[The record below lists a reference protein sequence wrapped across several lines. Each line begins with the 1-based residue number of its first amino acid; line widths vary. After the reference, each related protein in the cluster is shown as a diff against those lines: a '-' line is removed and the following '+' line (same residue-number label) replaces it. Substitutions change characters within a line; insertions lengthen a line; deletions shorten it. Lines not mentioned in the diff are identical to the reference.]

1 MEFYRPKQFDDIVL
15 EPLNRK
21 IFQNIIETS
30 RFPNLLFYGPPGT
43 GKTTT
48 AINLIYAYQ
57 EKIYG
62 TKKSDLII
70 HLNASDDR
78 GIDIIRN
85 QIYAFVNSK
94 QIVQKGIKF
103 VILDEADY
111 MTKTAQQALKHIM
124 QNNVTVRYCL
134 MCNYISKIDDGLQ
147 DEFIRMRFNKLPAED
162 IRRFLSTICTKE
174 NIVLS
179 SEHLEN
185 IQQLFHSDIR
195 SMLNYIQSNRIQ
207 LEKEMHV
214 IHRQTWET
222 MLQMIS
228 QKKSMDALQKYIK
241 NTSKKYEIDKKTIL
255 IHFISFIIFHYPLY
269 ATSAFLSFAEKIAH
283 SQIKEDLL
291 VNYFL
296 SKMTQLF
303 PPTPNANPIPH
314 TITNTLYNPISINKN
329 ETEYI
334 I

>member
-1 MEFYRPKQFDDIVL
+1 MEFYRPKQFEDIVL

-30 RFPNLLFYGPPGT
+30 CFPNLLFYGPPGT

-85 QIYAFVNSK
+85 QIYAFVTSQ

-111 MTKTAQQALKHIM
+111 MTKTAQQALKHVM

-162 IRRFLSTICTKE
+162 IRQFLSSICVKE
-174 NIVLS
+174 NIRLS
-179 SEHLEN
+179 LEHIEN

-195 SMLNYIQSNRIQ
+195 SMLNYIQSNRVQ

-214 IHRQTWET
+214 IRRETWDVL
-222 MLQMIS
+222 LQLIL
-228 QKKSMDALQKYIK
+228 QKKSISVLQTYIK
-241 NTSKKYEIDKKTIL
+241 NTSKKYEMDKKTIL
-255 IHFISFIIFHYPLY
+255 IHFISFLILHYPIY
-269 ATSAFLSFAEKIAH
+269 VTPSFLSFAEKIAH
-283 SQIKEDLL
+283 SQIKEEHL

-296 SKMTQLF
+296 SKLTQLL
-303 PPTPNANPIPH
+303 PAS
-314 TITNTLYNPISINKN
+314 L
-329 ETEYI
+329 
-334 I
+334 

>member
-1 MEFYRPKQFDDIVL
+1 MAASSSTPLMEFYRPKQFEDIVL

-111 MTKTAQQALKHIM
+111 MTKTAQQALKHVM
-124 QNNVTVRYCL
+124 QNNVSVRYCL

-162 IRRFLSTICTKE
+162 IQRFLLSICEKE
-174 NIVLS
+174 NIRLS
-179 SEHLEN
+179 AEHLTN

-195 SMLNYIQSNRIQ
+195 SMLNYIQSNRVQ

-214 IHRQTWET
+214 IRRETWEVL
-222 MLQMIS
+222 LQFVVER
-228 QKKSMDALQKYIK
+228 KSMSVLQSYLK
-241 NTSKKYEIDKKTIL
+241 NTSKKYEMDKKTIL
-255 IHFISFIIFHYPLY
+255 IHFISFIILHYPIY
-269 ATSAFLSFAEKIAH
+269 ATPTFLSFAEKIAH
-283 SQIKEDLL
+283 SQIKEEHL

-296 SKMTQLF
+296 SKLTQLI
-303 PPTPNANPIPH
+303 PGSPNCD
-314 TITNTLYNPISINKN
+314 KN
-329 ETEYI
+329 EI
-334 I
+334 ALNQS